1 MKVGFIGLGLM
12 GSSMALNVRAAG
24 HEVTVY
30 DIRREAGEPHLKA
43 GCAWGDGA
51 RKAAEG
57 DREAAAAVREAERIF
72 AEHRTQGST
81 AFTVAPGHKPA
92 VIEQFDA
99 EAEQIIIVPRIAGG

>member
-1 MKVGFIGLGLM
+1 MGQLRIMSHLGDTKV
-12 GSSMALNVRAAG
+12 
-24 HEVTVY
+24 TW
-30 DIRREAGEPHLKA
+30 D
-43 GCAWGDGA
+43 A

-99 EAEQIIIVPRIAGG
+99 EAEQIVIVPRIAGG